1 MEQMPP
7 LPADVARPCDNN
19 FDVLR
24 SVAAKLMLASNW
36 LARSVRPDPAAL
48 HARGS
53 AVPAQKRLGH
63 VPALDGLRG
72 VAIASVLIY
81 HAGGLSGGYLG
92 VDLFFVLSGF
102 LITSFLLEEHLE
114 RGRVSLRN
122 FYVRRLRRLMPV
134 AIAGIVFSEIALLG
148 GYIGWQALSGVFAL
162 FYVENLAHFLHDA
175 PVTGV
180 GHYWSLSQEEQFYL
194 LWPPCLVL
202 MLHRRVNPRWVLA
215 GLLLAALGVM
225 AHRTSLHDALR
236 LYGPDVRSDGMLLG
250 CALAVAWK
258 SGLVKPRSGWRFA
271 GVAAAAMFAAAVY
284 SATWATGER
293 YGVTAANLAAL
304 TMIASVIAAPR
315 GWLPRLLSFQPLR
328 WLGVISYSLYIW
340 QPLVV
345 SVTELHG
352 AVMLAVAT
360 PIGWGSY
367 QFIERPFR
375 LQSRARLDRNEITS
389 TPAPAPSAA
398 AV

>member
-1 MEQMPP
+1 MEQMPTR
-7 LPADVARPCDNN
+7 PADFARSCDNN
-19 FDVLR
+19 FNILR
-24 SVAAKLMLASNW
+24 SVAAKLMLASNS
-36 LARSVRPDPAAL
+36 LPRCGRRDPAAL
-48 HARGS
+48 QAR
-53 AVPAQKRLGH
+53 ARVPAQRRLGH
-63 VPALDGLRG
+63 IPALDGLRG

-102 LITSFLLEEHLE
+102 LITSLLLEEHVE
-114 RGRVSLRN
+114 RGRVSLPN
-122 FYVRRLRRLMPV
+122 FYIRRVRRLMPV
-134 AIAGIVFSEIALLG
+134 AVAGIVFSEIALLG

-202 MLHRRVNPRWVLA
+202 MLRRRVSPRWILA
-215 GLLLAALGVM
+215 GLLLAAVGVM

-258 SGLVKPRSGWRFA
+258 SGLVKPRSAWRFA
-271 GVAAAAMFAAAVY
+271 GLAAAATFAAAIY
-284 SATWATGER
+284 AATWATGER
-293 YGVTAANLAAL
+293 YGVTAANLASV
-304 TMIASVIAAPR
+304 TMIASVITVPH

-345 SVTELHG
+345 SVTGLHG
-352 AVMLAVAT
+352 VVMLAVAT

-367 QFIERPFR
+367 QLIERPFR
-375 LQSRARLDRNEITS
+375 RQSRAGSSEIAT
-389 TPAPAPSAA
+389 TPVPASSAA